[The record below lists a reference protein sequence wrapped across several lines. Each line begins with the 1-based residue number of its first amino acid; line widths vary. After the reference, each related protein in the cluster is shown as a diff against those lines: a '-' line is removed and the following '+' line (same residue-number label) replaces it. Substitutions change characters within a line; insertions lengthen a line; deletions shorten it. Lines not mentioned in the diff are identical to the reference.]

1 MESEGSFSK
10 PDSIR
15 IRYRDLGDDDSN
27 SYFLASTKLRPYVG
41 EEIYVDPRKYS
52 KVDSN
57 DDVDDDL
64 LNSFIERV
72 LLSVTMKEAGE
83 DDFGDS
89 KLENESGISPS
100 KRRATKNNKD
110 RSLKQRRQDKKNK
123 KDRKREDVPFEAV
136 PDVNNVTQSTE
147 RNITLPLIEFRKMV
161 NAEIESRAARIHVY
175 YQKQWDYLQQDRMA
189 AYRSCILW
197 KGLKGT
203 ANSPILYPSILI
215 ASNESLPNF
224 MYLWKKQ
231 IYNKYRDNMQSENN
245 GNICNFSIIT
255 SIDQVFFYQSLLPNL
270 SKHSSSPHQ
279 PPRHKESLQM

>member
-27 SYFLASTKLRPYVG
+27 SYFLASTKLRPH
-41 EEIYVDPRKYS
+41 KYS

-197 KGLKGT
+197 KEDCNK
-203 ANSPILYPSILI
+203 AEN
-215 ASNESLPNF
+215 
-224 MYLWKKQ
+224 MYLKVEKEL
-231 IYNKYRDNMQSENN
+231 IKLHTAYDSLATEMTSIKDAKRKRRNATKSRRNNKDRNNNDNDENN
-245 GNICNFSIIT
+245 P
-255 SIDQVFFYQSLLPNL
+255 YMEPN
-270 SKHSSSPHQ
+270 SV
-279 PPRHKESLQM
+279 E